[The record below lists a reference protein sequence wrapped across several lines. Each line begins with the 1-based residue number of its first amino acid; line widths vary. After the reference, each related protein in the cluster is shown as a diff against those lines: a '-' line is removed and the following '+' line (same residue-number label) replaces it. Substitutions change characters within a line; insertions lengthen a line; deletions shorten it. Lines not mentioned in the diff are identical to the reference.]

1 MSLLRRRTSTTI
13 TKKLVHGEISPQY
26 ISPMLNKVNF
36 NQRIQ
41 MTNNDTI
48 FKIPKTKRK
57 TNTLSISKI
66 ALLFFTTMFLTLS
79 SVSAESKQTETS
91 YSVNTCEQIII
102 QLVNLTSIIKE
113 YSSLQTSSIIGNESK
128 LYYIYE
134 KPKFHEQITLKII
147 DLIFVTLIILV
158 EITYCSTYKKA

>member
-26 ISPMLNKVNF
+26 ISPMLNKVTL

-41 MTNNDTI
+41 KTNNDTI

-57 TNTLSISKI
+57 TNNTLSISKI
-66 ALLFFTTMFLTLS
+66 ALLFFTTMFLMLS

-102 QLVNLTSIIKE
+102 QLVNEGVIMDFS
-113 YSSLQTSSIIGNESK
+113 
-128 LYYIYE
+128 YIV
-134 KPKFHEQITLKII
+134 H
-147 DLIFVTLIILV
+147 IL
-158 EITYCSTYKKA
+158 ENK